1 MRILDP
7 NIEAL
12 FDLDPRCAI
21 ALVQIEWPTGLV
33 LAHNGAGP
41 QTWDGKT
48 WWGTGELGSIG
59 VIKEGNAAGQI
70 QLTLRTTD
78 SAQIAEVVKDD
89 APGSEVRIYLAALD
103 ANMRIAAAQLM
114 YLGFVN
120 KSPVQYNNPP
130 TISVD
135 CVGVEYRWNNAR
147 EHSRYTS
154 AHQRSLHPTDSYCDD
169 VEAIAKGPLSSY
181 SASNSVAPGNRIPP
195 HEFDVIGR

>member
-21 ALVQIEWPTGLV
+21 ALVEVQWPTGPV

-70 QLTLRTTD
+70 QLTLRTND
-78 SAQIAEVVKDD
+78 SAQIAEVVRDD
-89 APGSEVRIYLAALD
+89 AAGSEVRIYLAALD
-103 ANMRIAAAQLM
+103 ANMRIAAAQLL

-120 KSPVQYNNPP
+120 KCPVQYNNPP
-130 TISVD
+130 TISID
-135 CVGVEYRWNNAR
+135 CVGVEYRWNKAR

-154 AHQRSLHPTDSYCDD
+154 ANQRSLHPTDSYCDD

-181 SASNSVAPGNRIPP
+181 GGGDAVSPGNRYP
-195 HEFDVIGR
+195 DWKDGVIV